1 MEYKSQSLKK
11 SADMSDDITI
21 SQSDLIALVNQL
33 VDQKVNARLGDLEAS
48 LKAIQGTVRTLSE
61 NCPEDRATLVVFSG
75 EMDTLFAAF
84 TIAVGAAS
92 MGMEVSMFFTF
103 WGLTALRKD
112 KVYSGK
118 TVGEKMVAMM
128 LPNGPHAVPTSRMNM
143 AGMGPLFFKYLM
155 SERKVETLPNMISL
169 AQELGIKMVAC
180 EMSMGVMGITR
191 AELLDDISYGGVAT
205 YIGDAAK
212 SKITLFV

>member
-1 MEYKSQSLKK
+1 MG
-11 SADMSDDITI
+11 DNITI
-21 SQSDLIALVNQL
+21 SQSELIALVNQL
-33 VDQKVNARLGDLEAS
+33 VDQKVNARLADVEAS
-48 LKAIQGTVRTLSE
+48 LKSIQGTVGTLSE

-112 KVYSGK
+112 KTFSGK
-118 TVGEKMVAMM
+118 AVGEKMVAMM

-143 AGMGPLFFKYLM
+143 AGMGPLVFKYLM
-155 SERKVETLPNMISL
+155 AQRNIESLPNMIAL

-180 EMSMGVMGITR
+180 EMSMGVMGVTR
-191 AELLDDISYGGVAT
+191 AELLDDIDYGGVAT
-205 YIGDAAK
+205 YLGDAAK

>member
-1 MEYKSQSLKK
+1 
-11 SADMSDDITI
+11 MSDNITI
-21 SQSDLIALVNQL
+21 SQSELIALVNQL
-33 VDQKVNARLGDLEAS
+33 VDQKVNARLTDVEAS
-48 LKAIQGTVRTLSE
+48 LKAIQGTVGTLSE

-112 KVYSGK
+112 KTFSDK

-155 SERKVETLPNMISL
+155 TQRNIESLPNMIAL

-180 EMSMGVMGITR
+180 EMSMGVMGVTR
-191 AELLDDISYGGVAT
+191 AELLDDIDYGGVAT
-205 YIGDAAK
+205 YLGDAAK

>member
-48 LKAIQGTVRTLSE
+48 LKAIQGTVGTLSE
-61 NCPEDRATLVVFSG
+61 NCPEDRATFVVFSG
-75 EMDTLFAAF
+75 ERDTLFAAF

-143 AGMGPLFFKYLM
+143 AGM
-155 SERKVETLPNMISL
+155 
-169 AQELGIKMVAC
+169 
-180 EMSMGVMGITR
+180 
-191 AELLDDISYGGVAT
+191 
-205 YIGDAAK
+205 
-212 SKITLFV
+212 

>member
-1 MEYKSQSLKK
+1 
-11 SADMSDDITI
+11 MSDNITI
-21 SQSDLIALVNQL
+21 SQSELIALVNQL
-33 VDQKVNARLGDLEAS
+33 VDQKVNARLADVEAS
-48 LKAIQGTVRTLSE
+48 LKAIQGTVGTLSE
-61 NCPEDRATLVVFSG
+61 NCPEDKATLVVFSG

-112 KVYSGK
+112 KTFANK

-155 SERKVETLPNMISL
+155 TQRNIESLPNMIAL

-180 EMSMGVMGITR
+180 EMSMGVMGVTR
-191 AELLDDISYGGVAT
+191 AELLDDIDYGGVAT
-205 YIGDAAK
+205 YLGDAAK